1 MVDGSREEFI
11 YQFFH
16 FIAICDSIDA
26 MSLNCC
32 YRKAVLEHWDYVV
45 GNEKEK
51 YKKEGDKCKIK

>member
-1 MVDGSREEFI
+1 MVDGSREGFI
-11 YQFFH
+11 CHFFH
-16 FIAICDSIDA
+16 FIAIFDSIDA

>member
-1 MVDGSREEFI
+1 MDLEKNSSAI
-11 YQFFH
+11 FH

-51 YKKEGDKCKIK
+51 YKKEGDK

>member
-1 MVDGSREEFI
+1 MDLEKNSSAI
-11 YQFFH
+11 FH
-16 FIAICDSIDA
+16 YIAICDSIDA

>member
-1 MVDGSREEFI
+1 MDLEKNSSAIFS
-11 YQFFH
+11 FH
-16 FIAICDSIDA
+16 SNSIDA